1 MTDWVKELRQMRG
14 ADLPIIIVG
23 NKSDLESSRVVS
35 KESAETYSRKIGVDH
50 YLASAKTGHNVEDVF
65 RTLTES
71 KFSFFL
77 SKIMCIGIVAN
88 KANNASAK
96 KKVNTRGM
104 LNVKGLYIDQD
115 DDESHG
121 IELSASLYRK
131 TDKKKK
137 DGGCKC

>member
-1 MTDWVKELRQMRG
+1 
-14 ADLPIIIVG
+14 
-23 NKSDLESSRVVS
+23 
-35 KESAETYSRKIGVDH
+35 
-50 YLASAKTGHNVEDVF
+50 
-65 RTLTES
+65 
-71 KFSFFL
+71 
-77 SKIMCIGIVAN
+77 MCIGIVAN
-88 KANNASAK
+88 KANNVSAK

-104 LNVKGLYIDQD
+104 LNVKGLDIDQD